1 MFSGVTEMENWLER
15 NPVDF
20 ALKSIASSPLISMDI
35 VVTFQF
41 DFMLWWRTLVSILHQ
56 FVKKSPAYDKI
67 T

>member
-15 NPVDF
+15 NPMDY
-20 ALKSIASSPLISMDI
+20 ALKSLISMDI
-35 VVTFQF
+35 AVTFKF

-56 FVKKSPAYDKI
+56 FVKKSPAYNKI